1 MSMALLL
8 LREIAVLFLIMGL
21 GYLVVKLKLMS
32 LEDSRALSLLQVYII
47 YPCIMI
53 KSFQLEL
60 TPQILEGFLFAVA
73 VAIAANCLL
82 LLLSK
87 LLGRIFRLD
96 AVEQASVMYANTANL
111 IIPLVM
117 AVLGDEWLIYSSAF
131 MCVQVVFVWTHGNAL
146 ISGQKGISWRKILTN
161 VNLMAV
167 VVGLGLMLLGI
178 RLPGML
184 VSVFD
189 DLAGTA
195 GPLAMVMIG
204 MLLANVKW
212 KEVLTNK
219 RIYLVTFLKMI
230 AVPLL
235 ILSLLKVTGAAYWI
249 EQGKNILYI
258 SFMAVIAPCAATLTQ
273 LAQLHRN
280 RPEHA
285 SAINVVTTL
294 ASLVT
299 MPLMTWLYMSWI

>member
-8 LREIAVLFLIMGL
+8 LREILVLFLIMGL
-21 GYLVVKLKLMS
+21 GFLVVKLGLMNAG
-32 LEDSRALSLLQVYII
+32 DSRVLSLLQVYII

-53 KSFQLEL
+53 KSFQLTLSPE
-60 TPQILEGFLFAVA
+60 ILQGFLFAVA
-73 VAIAANCLL
+73 VAIVANFLL
-82 LLLSK
+82 LIFSK
-87 LLGRIFRLD
+87 LMAKLFGLD
-96 AVEQASVMYANTANL
+96 AVEQASIMYANTANM
-111 IIPLVM
+111 IFPLVM

-131 MCVQVVFVWTHGNAL
+131 MCVQVIFVWTHGNAL
-146 ISGQKGISWRKILTN
+146 LSGQKGISWRKIFTN
-161 VNLMAV
+161 INLMAV
-167 VVGLGLMLLGI
+167 AVGLGLMLLGI
-178 RLPGML
+178 RLPEIL

-189 DLAGTA
+189 DLASTA

-235 ILSLLKVTGAAYWI
+235 ILTLMKLSGVAGLI
-249 EQGKNILYI
+249 ENGRNLLYI
-258 SFMAVIAPCAATLTQ
+258 SFMAVISPCAATLTQ
-273 LAQLHRN
+273 IAQLYRN

>member
-8 LREIAVLFLIMGL
+8 LKEILVLFLIMGL
-21 GYLVVKLKLMS
+21 GYLVVKLKIMS
-32 LEDSRALSLLQVYII
+32 PSDSRVLSLLQVYII

-53 KSFQLEL
+53 KSFQLDL
-60 TPQILEGFLFAVA
+60 TPEILEGFAFAVA
-73 VAIAANCLL
+73 VAVVLNVLL
-82 LLLSK
+82 LLISSLLGK
-87 LLGRIFRLD
+87 LLKLD
-96 AVEQASVMYANTANL
+96 PVEQASVMYANTANM
-111 IIPLVM
+111 IFPLVM

-146 ISGQKGISWRKILTN
+146 LSGRKGISWRKIFTN
-161 VNLMAV
+161 INLMAV
-167 VVGLGLMLLGI
+167 AVGLGLMLLGI
-178 RLPGML
+178 RLPDVL

-212 KEVLTNK
+212 KEVLTDK

-235 ILSLLKVTGAAYWI
+235 ILMLLKLSGAACLV
-249 EQGKNILYI
+249 ENGRNLLYI

-280 RPEHA
+280 RPEHC
-285 SAINVVTTL
+285 SAINVMTTL
-294 ASLVT
+294 VSLVT